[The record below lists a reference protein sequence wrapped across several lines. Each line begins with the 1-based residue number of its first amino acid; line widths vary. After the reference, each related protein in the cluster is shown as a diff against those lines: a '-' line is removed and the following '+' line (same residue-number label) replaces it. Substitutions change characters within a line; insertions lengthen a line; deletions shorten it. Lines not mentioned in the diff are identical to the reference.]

1 MGIDVRFRGR
11 SGKAWDFKR
20 VPLDAPWARTAGV
33 ALFAA
38 PDTYGWRIIRTI
50 ELSGKP
56 NDVQPIWALAD
67 AERYGARAVFLATEF
82 DARTPPD
89 RERYRGRL
97 QPGLRNGSQPG
108 RRRTHRGLIYSIS

>member
-1 MGIDVRFRGR
+1 MNMGIDVKFRGR

-82 DARTPPD
+82 DARTRRLIVNDIEAGFSPVCVTD
-89 RERYRGRL
+89 RSRADAA
-97 QPGLRNGSQPG
+97 P
-108 RRRTHRGLIYSIS
+108 IAA

>member
-67 AERYGARAVFLATEF
+67 AERYGITGTPSFLINGVLVDNAANWASLEPKLKE
-82 DARTPPD
+82 A
-89 RERYRGRL
+89 
-97 QPGLRNGSQPG
+97 GL
-108 RRRTHRGLIYSIS
+108 